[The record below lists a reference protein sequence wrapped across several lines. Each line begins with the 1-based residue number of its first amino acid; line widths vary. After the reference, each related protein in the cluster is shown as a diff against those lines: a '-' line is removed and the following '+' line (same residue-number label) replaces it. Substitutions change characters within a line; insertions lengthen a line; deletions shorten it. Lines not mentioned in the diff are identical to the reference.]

1 MIDYYLIRYNWI
13 FKRSDGFQTNYQY
26 IKIVLSFL
34 VKVIDRNIV
43 IMKFTNYLAIAIAL
57 TLVNAG
63 VIDRRQSADS
73 EKSNH
78 DSSAWPYRKLK

>member
-1 MIDYYLIRYNWI
+1 
-13 FKRSDGFQTNYQY
+13 
-26 IKIVLSFL
+26 
-34 VKVIDRNIV
+34 
-43 IMKFTNYLAIAIAL
+43 MKFTNYLAIAIAL

-63 VIDRRQSADS
+63 VIDKRQSADS